1 MIREEARKGSCHM
14 YLNISSSEQNS
25 LWSGGFSLVRLQL
38 LSSFHLHGAVNDPV
52 WSHRLQ
58 TLNLHDHNLK
68 TPTEGSNRMM
78 CSVWT
83 AKEKPPKTINFQCLS
98 DQSHLQSER
107 QHHVRLG
114 QDVSL
119 VSHVQEGVVHGG
131 AFELLFEVRT
141 SFGHRQTLQ
150 VRHEQVDRRTQL
162 LHKKRL
168 HLCRD
173 ELRVSPL
180 LQDGHTDTQL
190 KQQHVLMFELH
201 SVRMMYVQSF
211 HIHCIKRSC
220 SWSSLRI

>member
-1 MIREEARKGSCHM
+1 MV
-14 YLNISSSEQNS
+14 
-25 LWSGGFSLVRLQL
+25 WRLQPGPSAASL
-38 LSSFHLHGAVNDPV
+38 LPPPPWCSKRSGLEPQTSDPEPPRSQSENTNRGFKQNDV
-52 WSHRLQ
+52 FG
-58 TLNLHDHNLK
+58 LNSKGKK
-68 TPTEGSNRMM
+68 TQ
-78 CSVWT
+78 
-83 AKEKPPKTINFQCLS
+83 KTINFQCLS

-211 HIHCIKRSC
+211 HIHCLKRSC